1 MEAEVFAA
9 EFIYPEKEFAQDVKS
24 LGISTWDIDD
34 VVRFKRELCRAKVSY
49 TFIKK
54 RLGRMRL
61 VSADQFDGVKF
72 QKREDELYGI
82 PFYKQAR
89 FRQRRKTRV

>member
-1 MEAEVFAA
+1 MMLCALSAGAFAE
-9 EFIYPEKEFAQDVKS
+9 
-24 LGISTWDIDD
+24 
-34 VVRFKRELCRAKVSY
+34 RRVSY
-49 TFIKK
+49 TFIK

-82 PFYKQAR
+82 PFYEQAR